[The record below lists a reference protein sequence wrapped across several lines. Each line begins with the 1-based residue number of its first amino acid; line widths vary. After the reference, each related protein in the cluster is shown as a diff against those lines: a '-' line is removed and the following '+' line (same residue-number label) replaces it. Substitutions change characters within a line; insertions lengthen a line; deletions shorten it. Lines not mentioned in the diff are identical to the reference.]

1 MITFTFEDERDAAL
15 ALMALNGVAAEM
27 ADSCRA
33 LPEKSATV
41 KVLNDTRARL
51 WTIISSLEHQMDEQL
66 DREEVEQ

>member
-51 WTIISSLEHQMDEQL
+51 WELISTLEKQMDEQL

>member
-41 KVLNDTRARL
+41 MVMNDTRAKL
-51 WTIISSLEHQMDEQL
+51 WEIISELEQQRDEQL
-66 DREEVEQ
+66 NEKEVKK

>member
-27 ADSCRA
+27 AESSRA

-51 WTIISSLEHQMDEQL
+51 WELISTLEKQMDEQL
-66 DREEVEQ
+66 EREEVEQ